1 MREYIH
7 VVKTLAQNKVLRF
20 EAENSVVNL
29 QTKYQR
35 ACWGKAWAWDCVQ
48 RPRSKAKCALTA
60 QPPKT
65 SQLCWR
71 RTAPPPHSLGC
82 SRWGRRPQ
90 LGGHCPPP
98 PAASP
103 LCFLACRACPG
114 GHPAKLLTQAP
125 DICLFVATCNWALQ
139 SNLQEG
145 CKPHTCG
152 FKSNV
157 GYHQISELQPAIP
170 QCKSHPYAP
179 NSERANVVG
188 KLLPQRKKR
197 PSRVTSL
204 TGELR
209 GLPGSAALGCAG
221 AGQGGP
227 HPSVTCLSA
236 AACKRVNGHLGTGKQ
251 SVARYMA
258 PFSENPARPPEKTQQ
273 PWNAFHRFFF

>member
-1 MREYIH
+1 MG
-7 VVKTLAQNKVLRF
+7 APSP
-20 EAENSVVNL
+20 A
-29 QTKYQR
+29 
-35 ACWGKAWAWDCVQ
+35 G
-48 RPRSKAKCALTA
+48 RPLPTA
-60 QPPKT
+60 T
-65 SQLCWR
+65 CGF
-71 RTAPPPHSLGC
+71 ASLLPG
-82 SRWGRRPQ
+82 
-90 LGGHCPPP
+90 L
-98 PAASP
+98 PAY
-103 LCFLACRACPG
+103 PG

-179 NSERANVVG
+179 NSERANVEG
-188 KLLPQRKKR
+188 KLLPQRKR

-227 HPSVTCLSA
+227 HPSVTRLSA
-236 AACKRVNGHLGTGKQ
+236 AACKRVNGHLGTRKQ

-258 PFSENPARPPEKTQQ
+258 PFSKNPARPPEKTQQ